1 MDDSILNDIV
11 RKRSCGQGH
20 LVKIKLFPGST
31 VDNLSHHIIPII
43 RKQPT
48 NMIID
53 IGTNDSPSSA
63 SREIQHNLL
72 KLKSLINEKL
82 PQCKICLS
90 TTTLRIDNGKA
101 TSTVSQ

>member
-1 MDDSILNDIV
+1 
-11 RKRSCGQGH
+11 
-20 LVKIKLFPGST
+20 
-31 VDNLSHHIIPII
+31 
-43 RKQPT
+43 
-48 NMIID
+48 MIID